1 MNSVVTTFVG
11 YEHSRMCIVETTSV
25 VVSVHCKCPAT
36 GLPCYG
42 AIEVGESHI
51 LVVLPAVQ
59 DKAEVSIATIPPD
72 AKHVAMT
79 VQAFA
84 KCLELTDV
92 FCYAENVP
100 SMIDGN
106 NIPTDAFEGQKVGSA
121 KVQSETTDVFTSLQT
136 GEVGIVK
143 IGSKSVKV
151 VVR

>member
-1 MNSVVTTFVG
+1 MTSIGYYAFYGCSGLTTIIIG
-11 YEHSRMCIVETTSV
+11 NGI
-25 VVSVHCKCPAT
+25 K
-36 GLPCYG
+36 
-42 AIEVGESHI
+42 
-51 LVVLPAVQ
+51 
-59 DKAEVSIATIPPD
+59 TIY
-72 AKHVAMT
+72 AGV
-79 VQAFA
+79 FA